1 MRVGLIAPKSHL
13 EDDLVS
19 FTLRDTQQ
27 SRSVTAD
34 STLRGFKF
42 HTVSKLDTY
51 RLVIY
56 GGCDEVYEPTNRVWL
71 LTFDTSY
78 TQYTMQAVS
87 CSLEP
92 SGSVPIP
99 RRWGHCAEIHLDSQ
113 GVSWLFVAGGKG
125 DLEESC
131 PTFRIKINS
140 QDSDAL
146 AHSGCT
152 LAYSKLVDNRS
163 SERLKVSLSRN
174 TRSESTKSVKTE
186 GKSVEQVL
194 ELIEDES
201 LDFQAAST
209 LSSLKNPRKM
219 SQGGIQST
227 KHKHQSR
234 PRLTRQRLTGSRRKV
249 SECFGNRLVS
259 STTPQT
265 NRLSS
270 HWTAE
275 PVGFLQADSFAG
287 LRRSASCLVNG
298 LWFVFGGFDGK
309 QYSDV
314 LRYSLV
320 TNVDDAL
327 GLQGNNS
334 SNSAFPERIENTYEQ
349 LTHKNQAVGRGDQA
363 LRALK
368 SFVNQGS
375 FTKLSN
381 PLDLQRICS
390 SMTAPLEEYS
400 LSGLEDVTIVLENT
414 EHLNLSKSPGVVLI
428 SQKEL
433 AVLSKTISQLLL
445 AHKDTTAS
453 FQIRLPQEFIL
464 LYLLNKS
471 TDEVVQTVL
480 EDDDLVSDSVLEKL
494 RELSDYLLCYSFI
507 ETLKSSSCRRRLKQ
521 QAYPRVPDSSLGIF
535 FEDYKATRSS

>member
-1 MRVGLIAPKSHL
+1 MGLNAPKSHP
-13 EDDLVS
+13 EHDLVS
-19 FTLRDTQQ
+19 STLRDTHQ
-27 SRSVTAD
+27 SRSVAAD
-34 STLRGFKF
+34 STVRGFKF
-42 HTVSKLDTY
+42 HTVSKLDAY

-71 LTFDTSY
+71 LTFDTCH
-78 TQYTMQAVS
+78 TQYTIQAVS

-99 RRWGHCAEIHLDSQ
+99 RRWGHCAEIYIDSQ
-113 GVSWLFVAGGKG
+113 GVAWLFVAGGKG
-125 DLEESC
+125 DLEQSC

-140 QDSDAL
+140 QDSEAL

-152 LAYSKLVDNRS
+152 PAYSKLVDNGS

-174 TRSESTKSVKTE
+174 IRSESTKSVKTE
-186 GKSVEQVL
+186 GKSVDQVL
-194 ELIEDES
+194 ELIQDES
-201 LDFQAAST
+201 LDFQAA
-209 LSSLKNPRKM
+209 LPWSSLKNPRKM
-219 SQGGIQST
+219 SQGGNQST
-227 KHKHQSR
+227 KHKYQTR
-234 PRLTRQRLTGSRRKV
+234 PRLTRQKLTGSRRKV
-249 SECFGNRLVS
+249 SECFGNRLVNN
-259 STTPQT
+259 TTPQA

-287 LRRSASCLVNG
+287 LRRPASCLVNG

-309 QYSDV
+309 QYSDA

-327 GLQGNNS
+327 GLRGNNIPKS
-334 SNSAFPERIENTYEQ
+334 TFPERIESSYDQ
-349 LTHKNQAVGRGDQA
+349 LTPNMQADGRKDQA
-363 LRALK
+363 LRVLR

-381 PLDLQRICS
+381 PLDLERICS
-390 SMTAPLEEYS
+390 SMIAPMEEYS
-400 LSGLEDVTIVLENT
+400 LSGLEDVAILLENT
-414 EHLNLSKSPGVVLI
+414 GHQTLSISPGVVLI

-433 AVLSKTISQLLL
+433 ASLSKTISQLLL

-453 FQIRLPQEFIL
+453 LQIRLPQEFLL
-464 LYLLNKS
+464 LYLLSKS
-471 TDEVVQTVL
+471 TDEVVQRVL
-480 EDDDLVSDSVLEKL
+480 EDDDLVSDSVLEEL
-494 RELSDYLLCYSFI
+494 RELSDYLLCYSFK
-507 ETLKSSSCRRRLKQ
+507 ETLQSSSCRRRLKQ

-535 FEDYKATRSS
+535 FEHYKDIRSS